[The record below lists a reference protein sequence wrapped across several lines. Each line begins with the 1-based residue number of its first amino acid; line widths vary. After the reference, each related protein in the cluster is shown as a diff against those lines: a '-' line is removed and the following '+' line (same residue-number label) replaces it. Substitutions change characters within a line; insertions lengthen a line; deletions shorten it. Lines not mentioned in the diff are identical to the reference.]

1 MHMQAQAI
9 TTEIQEINDF
19 LKKKI
24 DRGEFI
30 FNDELNELLARLLE
44 LVKKVASFQN
54 PELAERIQEILS
66 EIENSLFD

>member
-1 MHMQAQAI
+1 
-9 TTEIQEINDF
+9 